1 MVVAKYAKRI
11 VSGCKHIDSLR
22 MKLPVFYIPFR
33 LLPVVMLC
41 ITYTVLQ
48 ALAFRPIVS
57 FPLGVLLLKSAVDA
71 LIFVGLGVLLM
82 VVIPSFN
89 YVKLDFYQRF
99 INYFALGLLYI
110 SIWTTL
116 STLFSFLFF
125 GKENDGEIRTLIPLT
140 ALVGLFM
147 YVIHVQVIHFR
158 MMRGQVE
165 AGADS
170 ESEEENGIPDKQQM
184 QGNEQEISEEILE
197 RVAVK
202 TGQKIHVILVPDIV
216 YIQSD
221 GDYVQIVTEHN
232 KYLKE
237 ETMKYFETSLP
248 RSQFVRVHRSFIVN
262 VEKILRIELYEKQNQ
277 MLTLKNGDQIR
288 ASVSGYKELRAI
300 LNL

>member
-11 VSGCKHIDSLR
+11 VSGCKPIDSLR

-158 MMRGQVE
+158 MMRRQVE

>member
-1 MVVAKYAKRI
+1 LAVAKYAKRI
-11 VSGCKHIDSLR
+11 VSGCKPIDSLR

-82 VVIPSFN
+82 VIIPSFN

-110 SIWTTL
+110 GIWTTL

-125 GKENDGEIRTLIPLT
+125 EKENEGEIRILIPLT
-140 ALVGLFM
+140 ALIGLFM

-165 AGADS
+165 ADADP
-170 ESEEENGIPDKQQM
+170 ESEEENGIPDRLQM
-184 QGNEQEISEEILE
+184 QGNEQEISEEVLE

>member
-1 MVVAKYAKRI
+1 
-11 VSGCKHIDSLR
+11 

-41 ITYTVLQ
+41 ISYTLLQ

-57 FPLGVLLLKSAVDA
+57 FPLGVLLLKSTADA
-71 LIFVGLGVLLM
+71 LIFVGLGVLLTI
-82 VVIPSFN
+82 VIPSFN
-89 YVKLDFYQRF
+89 YVKLDFSQRF

-110 SIWTTL
+110 SVWTTL
-116 STLFSFLFF
+116 STLFSLLFF
-125 GKENDGEIRTLIPLT
+125 GKENDPEIRTLIPLT
-140 ALVGLFM
+140 AFIGLFM
-147 YVIHVQVIHFR
+147 YVIHVQIIHFQ
-158 MMRGQVE
+158 MVHKAASE
-165 AGADS
+165 ADN
-170 ESEEENGIPDKQQM
+170 ESDEENGVPDGLL
-184 QGNEQEISEEILE
+184 QGNEQENGEEILE

-248 RSQFVRVHRSFIVN
+248 RSQFVRVHRSYIVN

-277 MLTLKNGDQIR
+277 MLTLKNGDQVR
-288 ASVSGYKELRAI
+288 ASVSGYKALRAV

>member
-1 MVVAKYAKRI
+1 
-11 VSGCKHIDSLR
+11 

-125 GKENDGEIRTLIPLT
+125 GKENDGEIRMLIPLT

-165 AGADS
+165 ADADS